1 MTSRFVTLAFVV
13 LLACNLPA
21 GIAAGTPTDR
31 APASADLES
40 PSVGA
45 AATGSSSDVLHRTT
59 TLRHRPTD
67 TDVFE
72 TETTFRVPES
82 VTELEIELERGATV
96 ESTTGFERTGERTL
110 EWTGTTDEP
119 TVRYTMPA
127 DRTGTQGASATGEG
141 YSFVDTGEWAVV
153 PVPDVAISLRRTD
166 PVGIEETVRVDGPG
180 ATGGDIAF
188 FGAVTERERTVDGER
203 FRLAVPEAA
212 TLEESP
218 DTILSALVDASDR
231 LEVGARPDE
240 TFVVAVPDTVDW
252 GPRGIQ
258 YGESDAWVVADEPL
272 DSPNPAWL
280 HEYVH
285 VRQRFAN
292 TADGTTTE
300 TEWVVEG
307 QADYHAGL
315 LALEAGYTDFEGFSR
330 LLVRGTE
337 SPYADGAL
345 ADPGTWEHERTDYVK
360 GALVAGEIDRQLR
373 VATDGDR
380 TLADVVRELNADDD
394 AATVA
399 GLLGSIEAYGGT
411 AVRTDAERYTR
422 TDATPA
428 VWSRTDHRAAFDQS
442 VASFEYGF
450 GTGPIEVAGEEWP
463 RWSASEAGVDAG
475 TDEVI
480 VVPAG
485 ESVTL
490 PATVTNVGEREG
502 TYDLTL
508 GADGRTVAHRQGT
521 LAPGGERSHRLSW
534 TPAEPGTYVLSLIHI
549 SDGACH
555 RPPARARGGRPRR
568 AGDGD
573 RHRRSR
579 RRRVRGCRSRVPDR
593 RRRRRQATGSGSSR
607 RDGDGRSRTPVRR
620 GESVRGR
627 RRRANGDGQ
636 RRRDGAGRGDRRRP
650 RLRGFGDARRV
661 PSAGRDRSGG
671 SATIIPVPAL
681 TRSRPGT
688 DRRRPRPRRSRFS

>member
-13 LLACNLPA
+13 LLACSLPA

-31 APASADLES
+31 APASADLET

-72 TETTFRVPES
+72 TETTFRVPDS
-82 VTELEIELERGATV
+82 VTELEIELEQGATV

-110 EWTGTTDEP
+110 EWTGDTDEP

-127 DRTGTQGASATGEG
+127 DRTGSQGAGATGEG

-218 DTILSALVDASDR
+218 DAILSALADASGR
-231 LEVGARPDE
+231 LEVGARSDE
-240 TFVVAVPDTVDW
+240 VFVVAVPATVDW

-300 TEWVVEG
+300 TEWFVEG

-315 LALEAGYTDFEGFSR
+315 LALEAGYTDFEEFSR
-330 LLVRGTE
+330 LLERGTE

-345 ADPGTWEHERTDYVK
+345 ADPGTWEHDRTDYVK

-380 TLADVVRELNADDD
+380 TLADVVRDLNADDD
-394 AATVA
+394 AATEA
-399 GLLGSIEAYGGT
+399 ALLGSIETYGGT

-485 ESVTL
+485 ESVTV
-490 PATVTNVGEREG
+490 PAAVDNAGDREG

-534 TPAEPGTYVLSLIHI
+534 TPAEPGTYVLRIGSERLTAVVR
-549 SDGACH
+549 SSPSVTVTDLRLEPEAVDPGEPVTAT
-555 RPPARARGGRPRR
+555 ATVEA
-568 AGDGD
+568 AGDGPGAAVLAFRTVD
-573 RHRRSR
+573 GVAAKRPVAVRPDGTATVEAELRFDEASQYEVGVGERTATISVGETGPAAAIDDVPGFGVLATLGAFLLLVVTGLAAR
-579 RRRVRGCRSRVPDR
+579 RR
-593 RRRRRQATGSGSSR
+593 
-607 RDGDGRSRTPVRR
+607 
-620 GESVRGR
+620 
-627 RRRANGDGQ
+627 
-636 RRRDGAGRGDRRRP
+636 
-650 RLRGFGDARRV
+650 
-661 PSAGRDRSGG
+661 
-671 SATIIPVPAL
+671 
-681 TRSRPGT
+681 
-688 DRRRPRPRRSRFS
+688 

>member
-13 LLACNLPA
+13 LLACSLPA

-72 TETTFRVPES
+72 TETTFRVPDS

-110 EWTGTTDEP
+110 EWTGATDEP

-240 TFVVAVPDTVDW
+240 VFVVAVPDTVDW

-330 LLVRGTE
+330 LLERGTE

-380 TLADVVRELNADDD
+380 TLADVVRELNADNG
-394 AATVA
+394 TVTESDF
-399 GLLGSIEAYGGT
+399 LGTIGEYGGT

-508 GADGRTVAHRQGT
+508 GADGRTVDHRQGT

-534 TPAEPGTYVLSLIHI
+534 TPAEPGTYVLRIG
-549 SDGACH
+549 SDRVTAVVRSSPSVTVTDLRLEPEAVDPGEPVTAT
-555 RPPARARGGRPRR
+555 ATVEA
-568 AGDGD
+568 AGDGPGAAVLAFRTVD
-573 RHRRSR
+573 GVAAKRPVAVRPDGTATVEAELRFDEASRYEVGVGERTATVSVGETGPAAAIDDVPGFGVLATLGAFLLLVVTVLAAR
-579 RRRVRGCRSRVPDR
+579 RR
-593 RRRRRQATGSGSSR
+593 
-607 RDGDGRSRTPVRR
+607 
-620 GESVRGR
+620 
-627 RRRANGDGQ
+627 
-636 RRRDGAGRGDRRRP
+636 
-650 RLRGFGDARRV
+650 
-661 PSAGRDRSGG
+661 
-671 SATIIPVPAL
+671 
-681 TRSRPGT
+681 
-688 DRRRPRPRRSRFS
+688 

>member
-1 MTSRFVTLAFVV
+1 MTSRFATLAFVV
-13 LLACNLPA
+13 LLACSLPA
-21 GIAAGTPTDR
+21 GVAPLESAAGAESVASTVGPDEPPAVSAATTDVPSVDAATPT
-31 APASADLES
+31 
-40 PSVGA
+40 
-45 AATGSSSDVLHRTT
+45 TSSDVLHRTT
-59 TLRHRPTD
+59 TLRHRPSD

-72 TETTFRVPES
+72 VETAFRVPDS

-127 DRTGTQGASATGEG
+127 DRTGAQGAGATGEG

-166 PVGIEETVRVDGPG
+166 PVGIEKTVHVDGPG

-218 DTILSALVDASDR
+218 DAILSALADASDR

-240 TFVVAVPDTVDW
+240 TFVVAAPDTVDW

-258 YGESDAWVVADEPL
+258 YGASDAWVVADEPL

-315 LALEAGYTDFEGFSR
+315 LALEAGYTDFEQFSR
-330 LLVRGTE
+330 LLERGTE

-345 ADPGTWEHERTDYVK
+345 ADPATWDHERTDYVK

-380 TLADVVRELNADDD
+380 TLSDVVRELNADDD
-394 AATVA
+394 EVTEAD
-399 GLLGSIEAYGGT
+399 LLGSIEAYGGT

-422 TDATPA
+422 TDATPD
-428 VWSRTDHRAAFDQS
+428 VWSRSDHGAAFDQS
-442 VASFEYGF
+442 VASFASGF

-463 RWSASEAGVDAG
+463 RWSASEAGVEAG
-475 TDEVI
+475 TDEAI

-485 ESVTL
+485 EAVTV
-490 PATVTNVGEREG
+490 PATVDNAGEREG

-508 GADGRTVAHRQGT
+508 GADGRTVDHRQGT
-521 LAPGGERSHRLSW
+521 LAPGEERSHRLSW
-534 TPAEPGTYVLSLIHI
+534 TPAEPGTYVLRVGSERLTAVVR
-549 SDGACH
+549 SAPSVTVTDLRLEPEAVDPGEPVTAT
-555 RPPARARGGRPRR
+555 ATVEA
-568 AGDGD
+568 AGDGSGAAVLAFRTVD
-573 RHRRSR
+573 GVAAERPVAVRPDGTATVEARLRFDEAGRYEVGVGERTATVGVGETGPGAAIDDVPGFGVSATLGAVLLLFATVLAVR
-579 RRRVRGCRSRVPDR
+579 RR
-593 RRRRRQATGSGSSR
+593 
-607 RDGDGRSRTPVRR
+607 
-620 GESVRGR
+620 
-627 RRRANGDGQ
+627 
-636 RRRDGAGRGDRRRP
+636 
-650 RLRGFGDARRV
+650 
-661 PSAGRDRSGG
+661 
-671 SATIIPVPAL
+671 
-681 TRSRPGT
+681 
-688 DRRRPRPRRSRFS
+688 

>member
-13 LLACNLPA
+13 LLACSLPA

-31 APASADLES
+31 APASADLGS

-72 TETTFRVPES
+72 TETTFRVPDS

-96 ESTTGFERTGERTL
+96 ESMTGFERTGERTL
-110 EWTGTTDEP
+110 EWTETTDEP

-127 DRTGTQGASATGEG
+127 DRTGSQGAGATGEG

-218 DTILSALVDASDR
+218 DAILTALADASDR

-330 LLVRGTE
+330 LLERGTE

-380 TLADVVRELNADDD
+380 TLADIVRDLNADDD
-394 AATVA
+394 AATEA
-399 GLLGSIEAYGGT
+399 DLLGSIEAYGGT

-422 TDATPA
+422 TDATPD
-428 VWSRTDHRAAFDQS
+428 VWSRADHRAAFDQS

-450 GTGPIEVAGEEWP
+450 GTGPTEVAGEEWP

-490 PATVTNVGEREG
+490 PATVTNVGEHEG

-534 TPAEPGTYVLSLIHI
+534 TPEDPGTYVLRVGSERLTAVVR
-549 SDGACH
+549 SSPSVTVTDLRLEPEAVDPGEPVTAT
-555 RPPARARGGRPRR
+555 ATVEA
-568 AGDGD
+568 AGDGSGAAVLAFRTVD
-573 RHRRSR
+573 GVAAKRPVAVRPDGTATVEAELRFDEASRYEVGVGERTATVSVGETGPAAAIDDVPGFGVLATLGAFLLLVVTVLAAR
-579 RRRVRGCRSRVPDR
+579 RR
-593 RRRRRQATGSGSSR
+593 
-607 RDGDGRSRTPVRR
+607 
-620 GESVRGR
+620 
-627 RRRANGDGQ
+627 
-636 RRRDGAGRGDRRRP
+636 
-650 RLRGFGDARRV
+650 
-661 PSAGRDRSGG
+661 
-671 SATIIPVPAL
+671 
-681 TRSRPGT
+681 
-688 DRRRPRPRRSRFS
+688 